1 MKFTILGASGFIGSH
16 LVDYLRGRKVDCWAP
31 KRGDSSIYRK
41 DLGHLIYCIG
51 LTADFRGKPYE
62 TVDAHVCTLL
72 EVLKRCKY
80 SSFLYLSSTRLYG
93 RGSGTAGEDDSIKVL
108 PADPDLLYNISKIQ
122 GESLCFAT
130 GNPKVRVVRLSNVY
144 GDDFVSDNF
153 LPSLI
158 RDAIIKKKLFLRTT
172 LDSAKDYISISDV
185 TDILPQIARKGR
197 SRLYNVASGVNTTN
211 RRITKEL
218 SLLTGCSVKVKK
230 SAERIGYPVISIKK
244 VVREF
249 GFVPSDLSGE
259 LHKDISV
266 YKCHKARKR

>member
-1 MKFTILGASGFIGSH
+1 MKFTILGARGFIGSH
-16 LVDYLRGRKVDCWAP
+16 LVDYLRDRKGDCWAP
-31 KRGDSSIYRK
+31 KRGDPSLYRR

-51 LTADFRGKPYE
+51 LTADFRDKPYE
-62 TVDAHVCTLL
+62 TVDAHVCNLL

-93 RGSGTAGEDDSIKVL
+93 RGSGVVCEDDYIKVL
-108 PADPDLLYNISKIQ
+108 PADPDFLYNISKIQ

-130 GNPKVRVVRLSNVY
+130 GNPKDRVARLSNVY
-144 GDDFVSDNF
+144 GDDFTSDNF

-158 RDAIIKKKLFLRTT
+158 RDAIRKKKLSLRTR

-185 TDILPQIARKGR
+185 TNILLQITLKGR

-211 RRITKEL
+211 RMITKEL

-230 SAERIGYPVISIKK
+230 SAERISYPAISIKRI
-244 VVREF
+244 VREF
-249 GFVPSDLSGE
+249 GFVPSDLSSE

-266 YKCHKARKR
+266 YKYHKARMR